1 MKISE
6 ILTVIAANIA
16 SAERQKKT
24 GSLTFEVNM
33 NRGKIGRCYITAQ
46 AELKPL
52 PKGQPLTEAQGEKN
66 AR

>member
-16 SAERQKKT
+16 AAEKQGKT
-24 GSLTFEVNM
+24 GRLTFKINM
-33 NRGKIGRCYITAQ
+33 KRGKIGQCYISAQ